1 MLNRFYLEQMSS
13 SKFTYRIG
21 FILTSLLVW
30 EFIFW
35 CLFLFIISVYDTLG
49 NEITMDHLVFKYPN
63 VFWLNLVLLPLGSL
77 FFKKLL
83 KINKIAE
90 GIQPRLQHYFLLPIS
105 NFQTFI
111 RFFFFRNAIVFLII
125 ALAIPVYGNKKVQGS
140 ADTSELVV
148 AIDVSNSMNTRDIDQ
163 NMSRLEIS
171 KRALIQLVNNLHGER
186 LGIVVFAGGSY
197 VQLPLTNDYYAAKMF
212 INEIQTNMIS
222 NQGTNIAQALS
233 TSVGMFS
240 KLNAT
245 KGIIIVTDGENH
257 EENPNEVLNRIIKN
271 KIQLCV
277 LGLGTE
283 SGGLVPNHPTR
294 PELGYKTDEYGQS
307 IVSKVNGK
315 FIHEIASKAK
325 GYSMVS
331 SSLFPNLTEL
341 LTQINRM
348 KRTKVDGLEF
358 NVKETK
364 YQLPLFLAL
373 LFYMLY
379 IIGASIRFDWV
390 NKIVNKK

>member
-1 MLNRFYLEQMSS
+1 MSN

-30 EFIFW
+30 EAIFW

-49 NEITMDHLVFKYPN
+49 SEITMDHLVFKYPN

-90 GIQPRLQHYFLLPIS
+90 GIQPKLQHYFLLPIS

>member
-1 MLNRFYLEQMSS
+1 MLNRFYLEQMSN

-21 FILTSLLVW
+21 LILTSLLLW
-30 EFIFW
+30 EVIFW
-35 CLFLFIISVYDTLG
+35 CLFLLTISVYDRLG
-49 NEITMDHLVFKYPN
+49 NENTLDHLAFKYPN
-63 VFWLNLVLLPLGSL
+63 VFWLNLVLLPIGSL
-77 FFKKLL
+77 FFTKLL

-90 GIQPRLQHYFLLPIS
+90 EIQPKLRHYFLLPIS

-111 RFFFFRNAIVFLII
+111 RFFFFRNAIVLIII

-148 AIDVSNSMNTRDIDQ
+148 AIDVSNSMNTRDIDK
-163 NMSRLEIS
+163 NISRLEIS

-186 LGIVVFAGGSY
+186 LGIVVFAGGAY

-245 KGIIIVTDGENH
+245 RGIILVTDGENH
-257 EENPNEVLNRIIKN
+257 EENPNEVLNRIIKD

-283 SGGLVPNHPTR
+283 SGGLVPNHPNR
-294 PELGYKTDEYGQS
+294 PELGYKTDEYGRS
-307 IVSKVNGK
+307 IVSKVNNK

-325 GYSMVS
+325 GYSMVCAS
-331 SSLFPNLTEL
+331 PFPNLTDL

-364 YQLPLFLAL
+364 YQLPLFLGL

-379 IIGASIRFDWV
+379 IIGTSIRFDWV

>member
-1 MLNRFYLEQMSS
+1 
-13 SKFTYRIG
+13 
-21 FILTSLLVW
+21 
-30 EFIFW
+30 
-35 CLFLFIISVYDTLG
+35 
-49 NEITMDHLVFKYPN
+49 MDHLVFKYPN

>member
-1 MLNRFYLEQMSS
+1 MSN

-30 EFIFW
+30 EAIFW

-49 NEITMDHLVFKYPN
+49 SEITMDHLVFKYPN
-63 VFWLNLVLLPLGSL
+63 VFWFNLVLLPLGSL

-90 GIQPRLQHYFLLPIS
+90 GIQPKLQHYFLLPIS
-105 NFQTFI
+105 NFQTFV

-245 KGIIIVTDGENH
+245 KGIILVTDGENH
-257 EENPNEVLNRIIKN
+257 EENPNEVLIRIIKN

-307 IVSKVNGK
+307 IVSKVNGE

-331 SSLFPNLTEL
+331 SSPFPDLTEL

-373 LFYMLY
+373 LFYILY

-390 NKIVNKK
+390 NKMVNKK

>member
-1 MLNRFYLEQMSS
+1 MSS

-90 GIQPRLQHYFLLPIS
+90 GIQPKLQHYFLLPIS

>member
-1 MLNRFYLEQMSS
+1 MSS

>member
-21 FILTSLLVW
+21 LILTSLLVW
-30 EFIFW
+30 EVISW
-35 CLFLFIISVYDTLG
+35 SLFLLIISVYDSLG
-49 NEITMDHLVFKYPN
+49 NEITFDHLAFKYPN
-63 VFWLNLVLLPLGSL
+63 VLWLNLLMFPIGGL

-83 KINKIAE
+83 KLNKIAI
-90 GIQPRLQHYFLLPIS
+90 GIQPKLQHYFLLPIS

-125 ALAIPVYGNKKVQGS
+125 ALAIPIYGNKKVQGS

-148 AIDVSNSMNTRDIDQ
+148 SIDVSNSMNTRDINQ
-163 NMSRLEIS
+163 KISRLEIS

-186 LGIVVFAGGSY
+186 LGIVVFAGGAY

-212 INEIQTNMIS
+212 INEIQTNIIS

-245 KGIIIVTDGENH
+245 KGIILVTDGENH
-257 EENPNEVLNRIIKN
+257 EKNPNEVLNRIVKEN
-271 KIQLCV
+271 IQLCV

-283 SGGLVPNHPTR
+283 SGGLVPNHPNR

-307 IVSKVNGK
+307 IVSKVNDK
-315 FIHEIASKAK
+315 FINEIASKAK

-331 SSLFPNLTEL
+331 PSPFPNLTDL

-348 KRTKVDGLEF
+348 KRTKVDDLDF

-379 IIGASIRFDWV
+379 ILGTSIGFDWI